1 MPAQS
6 PPPVRRAG
14 SEDADVDDWLVG
26 RARRGDVDA
35 FESLV
40 RRHRQ
45 RVYRIALRIVGT
57 PEDAEDVAQDVFV
70 QVWATLAG
78 FLGGSTFTTWLYR
91 MVVNRSLNHRQR
103 GRRTVPLADHDPP
116 AAGETADVVIARQ
129 RATATAKAI
138 AGLPADQRAV
148 FVLHQLEGFSY
159 TEICDVLR
167 LPEPTVRGRLVRA
180 RRTLLD
186 ELRDWA

>member
-6 PPPVRRAG
+6 PPPARRAG
-14 SEDADVDDWLVG
+14 SADADVDDWLVG
-26 RARRGDVDA
+26 LARRGDVDA

-57 PEDAEDVAQDVFV
+57 REDAEDVTQDVFV

-91 MVVNRSLNHRQR
+91 MVVNLSLNHRQR
-103 GRRTVPLADHDPP
+103 GRRTVPLADHDQP
-116 AAGETADVVIARQ
+116 APGETADVVIARQ
-129 RATATAKAI
+129 RATATAHAI

-159 TEICDVLR
+159 AEICDVLR